1 MTLDPLELLAQVQDS
16 SQGKSLLYFLPDWVL
31 AAVIAGLFAAVT
43 VLAIILFVMHKR
55 WVRPARSL
63 KITAT
68 ELASGNWSAKPRP
81 ITESG
86 ATDMRDLSRQLDLLA
101 ATARGQL
108 GELNTQRAELR
119 SLVDALPDPIIL
131 VDEHQRI
138 RLINAPSARLI
149 QLPPERVI
157 GERFASIATDASL
170 ASLYESLLFSGPEA
184 PSVHREIKL
193 IRDTNTFSF
202 QAVAQRSPAGGVL
215 MVLRDVSTLVG
226 AVQMKT
232 DFVANA
238 SHELRTPISAIKLA
252 FETMREVRH
261 EDPELT
267 DRCITII
274 DGQLSRLEDMLRD
287 LLDLSRVENADLKPA
302 LAVLRTRDILQVL
315 AATWEPFARE
325 KNVTIETTDDTH
337 LHEFISDRRL
347 LDLILKNLVE
357 NALKFTPPGNKVRV
371 FIRQQPGE
379 RDLTV
384 TVSDEGPGIP
394 QEHLERVF
402 ERFYQVDSARSGS
415 AGRGTGLGLAIVK
428 HAVSA
433 LGGQVRLS
441 SILGQGTTASCTLPQ
456 E

>member
-1 MTLDPLELLAQVQDS
+1 
-16 SQGKSLLYFLPDWVL
+16 
-31 AAVIAGLFAAVT
+31 
-43 VLAIILFVMHKR
+43 
-55 WVRPARSL
+55 
-63 KITAT
+63 
-68 ELASGNWSAKPRP
+68 
-81 ITESG
+81 
-86 ATDMRDLSRQLDLLA
+86 
-101 ATARGQL
+101 
-108 GELNTQRAELR
+108 
-119 SLVDALPDPIIL
+119 
-131 VDEHQRI
+131 
-138 RLINAPSARLI
+138 
-149 QLPPERVI
+149 
-157 GERFASIATDASL
+157 
-170 ASLYESLLFSGPEA
+170 
-184 PSVHREIKL
+184 
-193 IRDTNTFSF
+193 
-202 QAVAQRSPAGGVL
+202 
-215 MVLRDVSTLVG
+215 
-226 AVQMKT
+226 
-232 DFVANA
+232 
-238 SHELRTPISAIKLA
+238 
-252 FETMREVRH
+252 
-261 EDPELT
+261 
-267 DRCITII
+267 
-274 DGQLSRLEDMLRD
+274 
-287 LLDLSRVENADLKPA
+287 VENADLKPA
-302 LAVLRTRDILQVL
+302 LAVLRTRDILEVL